1 MASTDNG
8 LTTSRSLQTTIHWLL
23 LGILQSQQRI
33 KESRQPQQEY
43 SSIIEKAS
51 GAIQKIIELP
61 TVQALLYVAMSDDV
75 GKLSIGQIWIIR
87 APTKS
92 GGRLIVITPLFVHPV
107 QTCVR
112 AVTFLS
118 FDEGF

>member
-87 APTKS
+87 APTK
-92 GGRLIVITPLFVHPV
+92 I
-107 QTCVR
+107 
-112 AVTFLS
+112 AVA
-118 FDEGF
+118 